1 MLSWGKPKIFVKGLG
16 TADNK
21 WRELPTPAEGT
32 TELQTEKGEKT
43 EARVEGGDN
52 EDVRYNKNNYAL
64 VFNVRK
70 GVGREAPIKDDE
82 GLVADNYSVALQP
95 EDPAAPG
102 FIIDKS
108 EVSVE
113 DTFTAADGAVWAY
126 TFDALKPASG
136 KKVKWGT
143 IAVSG
148 SDDSLTV
155 SGTGGDFGDS

>member
-1 MLSWGKPKIFVKGLG
+1 MLSWGKPRIFVKGLG
-16 TADNK
+16 TTDNK

-52 EDVRYNKNNYAL
+52 EDVRYSKNNYAL
-64 VFNVRK
+64 VFSVRK
-70 GVGREAPIKDDE
+70 ATGREAPINDDE
-82 GLVADNYSVALQP
+82 GIVTDNYSVALQP
-95 EDPAAPG
+95 EDPAAHG
-102 FIIDKS
+102 FIIDKA

-113 DTFTAADGAVWAY
+113 DTFNAADGAAWLY

-143 IAVSG
+143 ISVSG
-148 SDDSLTV
+148 SGDSLTV